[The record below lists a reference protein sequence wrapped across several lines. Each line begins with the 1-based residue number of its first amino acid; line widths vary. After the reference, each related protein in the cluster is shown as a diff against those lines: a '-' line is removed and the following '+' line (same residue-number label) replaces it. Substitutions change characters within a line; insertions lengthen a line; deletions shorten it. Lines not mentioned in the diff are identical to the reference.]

1 MSEITRREFGWGLI
15 GTIAAAGAARPQS
28 VKPGGEGP
36 GSDGYVTDV
45 PGVQVGHFTDTRR
58 PTGCTVVLFEDGAT
72 AGIDYDGSGPGDL
85 QAVMLQPTS
94 MIQTIWAIVFAGGS
108 SYGLGAPLGAM
119 RYLEERNLGE
129 HWWPGRPKMV
139 MPIVIGAILDDL
151 HVGDWTV
158 RPDAESA
165 YKACQVASGGKVEEG
180 CVGAGAGATVGTASY
195 GNGLAM
201 KSGVGTASLRVGELA
216 IGALM
221 VVNATGDIVDWP
233 RGDIIAGCRRKDG
246 KGFINLA
253 ETLKQNMLQ
262 EGVHKKPVSMNHTT
276 IGLVATNAVFNKA
289 ELTRIAMMANTGA
302 AKVVNPYHTPED
314 GDQLFAVSTRKAN
327 FDVDVMSVG
336 VLAAQAVATAIQR
349 AVKMAT
355 SIPGFPAYRDYTLR
369 LG

>member
-1 MSEITRREFGWGLI
+1 MSDITRREFELSLI
-15 GTIAAAGAARPQS
+15 GSIAGVGNGRSQTSEQA
-28 VKPGGEGP
+28 GEGF

-45 PGVQVGHFTDTRR
+45 PGVKVGHFTDTRR

-72 AGIDYDGSGPGDL
+72 AGVDYDGSGPGDW

-108 SYGLGAPLGAM
+108 SYGLATPLGAM
-119 RYLEERNLGE
+119 RYLAERNLGE
-129 HWWPGRPKMV
+129 HWWPGRPRMV

-151 HVGDWTV
+151 HVGDWTI

-165 YKACQVASGGKVEEG
+165 YKACQVASPGAVEEG
-180 CVGAGAGATVGTASY
+180 CVGAGAGATVGTASF
-195 GNGLAM
+195 GNSLGM
-201 KSGVGTASLRVGELA
+201 KSGVGTASLRVGELV

-233 RGDIIAGCRRKDG
+233 RGHIIAGCRRKDG

-253 ETLKQNMLQ
+253 ETLKENMIR
-262 EGVHKKPVSMNHTT
+262 EGVHRRPVKMNHTT
-276 IGLVATNAVFNKA
+276 LGLVATNAFFNKA

-302 AKVVNPYHTPED
+302 AKVISPYHTPED
-314 GDQLFAVSTRKAN
+314 GDQLFAVSTRKTDLDA
-327 FDVDVMSVG
+327 DVMSVG
-336 VLAAQAVATAIQR
+336 VLAAQVVATAIQR

-355 SIPGFPAYRDYTLR
+355 SIPDYPAYRDYTLK

>member
-1 MSEITRREFGWGLI
+1 MSEITRREFELALVG
-15 GTIAAAGAARPQS
+15 AAATAGA
-28 VKPGGEGP
+28 GP
-36 GSDGYVTDV
+36 VEAAERGRDEPVADGCITDV
-45 PGVQVGHFTDTRR
+45 PGVKVGHFTYTRR
-58 PTGCTVVLFEDGAT
+58 PTGCSVVLFEDGAT
-72 AGIDYDGSGPGDL
+72 AGVDYDGSGPGDL

-108 SYGLGAPLGAM
+108 SYGLGTPLGAM
-119 RYLEERNLGE
+119 QYLEERNLGE

-165 YKACQVASGGKVEEG
+165 YKACQASSAGGVQEG

-201 KSGVGTASLRVGELA
+201 KSGIGTAGLRVGELV

-221 VVNATGDIVDWP
+221 VVNATGDIVEWP
-233 RGDIIAGCRRKDG
+233 RGTILAGCRREDG
-246 KGFINLA
+246 KGFLNLA
-253 ETLKQNMLQ
+253 ETLKQKMLRD
-262 EGVHKKPVSMNHTT
+262 GVRKRPVEMHHTT
-276 IGLVATNAVFNKA
+276 IGVVATNASFGKA

-302 AKVVNPYHTPED
+302 AKVVSPYHTPED
-314 GDQLFAVSTRKAN
+314 GDQLFAVSTRKAEV
-327 FDVDVMSVG
+327 DVDVMSVG
-336 VLAAQAVATAIQR
+336 VLAAQIVATAIQR

-355 SIPGFPAYRDYTLR
+355 SIPGFPAYRDYTLKLR
-369 LG
+369 